1 MFLCWLRLDIKYVLA
16 GKSSRAKHKFRST
29 FLQNKNRRHQVRE
42 TGEAAERINM
52 KHIIIKTYKVPESKS
67 KLVKLQRDANDIITA
82 IQREQGLSKA
92 YIVSEIIRQAAPY
105 VEFLVEKVPFYE
117 EEDTEC

>member
-1 MFLCWLRLDIKYVLA
+1 MMD
-16 GKSSRAKHKFRST
+16 
-29 FLQNKNRRHQVRE
+29 NKNRRHPVSE

-52 KHIIIKTYKVPESKS
+52 KPIIIKTYKVPESKS

-92 YIVSEIIRQAAPY
+92 YIVSEIIRQAAPH